1 MVVMG
6 VDGEDMVGSMG
17 HGSVVG
23 ALFEHGVGKANDGEG
38 DKEGVEEHLEMFACH
53 CILSRQKG

>member
-38 DKEGVEEHLEMFACH
+38 DKEGVRNIFACH
-53 CILSRQKG
+53 CILSRQRG